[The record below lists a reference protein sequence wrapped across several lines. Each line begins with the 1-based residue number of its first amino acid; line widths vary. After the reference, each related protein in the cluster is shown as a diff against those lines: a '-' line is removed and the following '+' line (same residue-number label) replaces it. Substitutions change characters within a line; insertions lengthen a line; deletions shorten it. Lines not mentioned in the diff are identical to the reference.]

1 MELYALRQ
9 VLEVH
14 AASQIPLPVPQARL
28 AALVAVQREH
38 DAAVADGDARR
49 VFRSNQRFHRELFG
63 LLDNTV
69 LGQAIE
75 EYARRTHPIRFG
87 SLASPGYRERARQE
101 HWAMIHALRDG
112 DRDAL
117 MALCRDHLLP
127 SRDAYL
133 ASERASSAPGVLSA
147 DTPARNPLSRHGVV
161 ANPRDTYGYRCGL
174 RLALTSMDEFRHA
187 DPTGQHTSPCLLLER
202 TGVRPIGAGAIAAAH
217 FQRHGIRIDD
227 GGVGL
232 VVHHHA
238 GNAITA
244 PTMSSWITMNG
255 TEPQ

>member
-1 MELYALRQ
+1 MNAISPDDHAEPAADALADAQAELEEDIVFGRLHPRQRLTEDELMERFGLKRHAVRQILAELETLGAVEKKRNIGAVVRAFSAREVMELYALRQ

-63 LLDNTV
+63 LLDNAV

-133 ASERASSAPGVLSA
+133 AAEQARAQP
-147 DTPARNPLSRHGVV
+147 
-161 ANPRDTYGYRCGL
+161 
-174 RLALTSMDEFRHA
+174 
-187 DPTGQHTSPCLLLER
+187 
-202 TGVRPIGAGAIAAAH
+202 
-217 FQRHGIRIDD
+217 
-227 GGVGL
+227 
-232 VVHHHA
+232 
-238 GNAITA
+238 
-244 PTMSSWITMNG
+244 
-255 TEPQ
+255 

>member
-1 MELYALRQ
+1 MERFGLKRHAVRQILAELEALGAVEKKAQYRRGGARFSAREVMELYALRQ

-127 SRDAYL
+127 SRTPIW
-133 ASERASSAPGVLSA
+133 RRNGPGSAPGVLSRRY
-147 DTPARNPLSRHGVV
+147 ARTKS
-161 ANPRDTYGYRCGL
+161 T
-174 RLALTSMDEFRHA
+174 
-187 DPTGQHTSPCLLLER
+187 
-202 TGVRPIGAGAIAAAH
+202 
-217 FQRHGIRIDD
+217 
-227 GGVGL
+227 
-232 VVHHHA
+232 
-238 GNAITA
+238 
-244 PTMSSWITMNG
+244 
-255 TEPQ
+255 

>member
-28 AALVAVQREH
+28 AALVAVQRKH

-63 LLDNTV
+63 LLDNAV

-133 ASERASSAPGVLSA
+133 ASERA
-147 DTPARNPLSRHGVV
+147 
-161 ANPRDTYGYRCGL
+161 
-174 RLALTSMDEFRHA
+174 RL
-187 DPTGQHTSPCLLLER
+187 
-202 TGVRPIGAGAIAAAH
+202 GA
-217 FQRHGIRIDD
+217 
-227 GGVGL
+227 
-232 VVHHHA
+232 
-238 GNAITA
+238 
-244 PTMSSWITMNG
+244 
-255 TEPQ
+255 

>member
-1 MELYALRQ
+1 MRQILAELEALGAVEKKRNIGVAPSAREVMELYALRQ

-14 AASQIPLPVPQARL
+14 AASQIPLPVLQARL
-28 AALVAVQREH
+28 AALVAVQRNTMRRSPTAH
-38 DAAVADGDARR
+38 ARR
-49 VFRSNQRFHRELFG
+49 VFRSNQRHR
-63 LLDNTV
+63 LLDNAV

-133 ASERASSAPGVLSA
+133 ASERARLGAQAAPA
-147 DTPARNPLSRHGVV
+147 
-161 ANPRDTYGYRCGL
+161 
-174 RLALTSMDEFRHA
+174 
-187 DPTGQHTSPCLLLER
+187 
-202 TGVRPIGAGAIAAAH
+202 
-217 FQRHGIRIDD
+217 
-227 GGVGL
+227 
-232 VVHHHA
+232 
-238 GNAITA
+238 
-244 PTMSSWITMNG
+244 
-255 TEPQ
+255 

>member
-14 AASQIPLPVPQARL
+14 AASQILLPVPQARL

-133 ASERASSAPGVLSA
+133 ASERAGSPVCCPA
-147 DTPARNPLSRHGVV
+147 DTPARNSPLAAMAS
-161 ANPRDTYGYRCGL
+161 L
-174 RLALTSMDEFRHA
+174 QILAI
-187 DPTGQHTSPCLLLER
+187 PTG
-202 TGVRPIGAGAIAAAH
+202 IAAVCA
-217 FQRHGIRIDD
+217 
-227 GGVGL
+227 
-232 VVHHHA
+232 
-238 GNAITA
+238 
-244 PTMSSWITMNG
+244 
-255 TEPQ
+255 

>member
-1 MELYALRQ
+1 MERFGLKRHAVRQILAELEALGAVEKSAISARWC
-9 VLEVH
+9 
-14 AASQIPLPVPQARL
+14 APSRRARSWSCTRCDKCWRCMPPARSRCPCRRRGWRRWWPQRK
-28 AALVAVQREH
+28 H

-63 LLDNTV
+63 LLDNAV

-133 ASERASSAPGVLSA
+133 ASERA
-147 DTPARNPLSRHGVV
+147 
-161 ANPRDTYGYRCGL
+161 
-174 RLALTSMDEFRHA
+174 RL
-187 DPTGQHTSPCLLLER
+187 
-202 TGVRPIGAGAIAAAH
+202 GA
-217 FQRHGIRIDD
+217 
-227 GGVGL
+227 
-232 VVHHHA
+232 
-238 GNAITA
+238 
-244 PTMSSWITMNG
+244 
-255 TEPQ
+255 